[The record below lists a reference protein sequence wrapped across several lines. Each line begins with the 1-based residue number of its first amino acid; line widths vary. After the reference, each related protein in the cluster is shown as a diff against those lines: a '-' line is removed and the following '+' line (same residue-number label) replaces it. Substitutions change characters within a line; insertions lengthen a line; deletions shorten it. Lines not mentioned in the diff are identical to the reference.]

1 MGPLVLPR
9 GIEPLYGN
17 FSLASQTSACPLGY
31 GRLVVAVGIEPTL
44 DFRQPAYQAG
54 TLPVSDATVLSL
66 FDCQT
71 DRVAPA
77 KANPRGLLGLTG
89 VPIRKMREFMCG

>member
-1 MGPLVLPR
+1 
-9 GIEPLYGN
+9 
-17 FSLASQTSACPLGY
+17 
-31 GRLVVAVGIEPTL
+31 
-44 DFRQPAYQAG
+44 
-54 TLPVSDATVLSL
+54 VSDATVLSL